1 MNFKQALVWPLTV
14 PYGTAARVRARAY
27 EMGLLRAK
35 RLDACVISV
44 GNLTVGGTGK
54 TPMVVWIAQRL
65 LEEGKRAG
73 ILTRGYRG
81 TTGPDGPTSDEV
93 QIFEARLGDRVAIG
107 VGADRHARG
116 AQLVGQGIDW
126 LILDDGFQHM
136 QLARDVNIVLIDAT
150 NPFGGGRLL
159 PAGFMREPKT
169 ALRRANVIVITRSS
183 RAPAVEAAVRRET
196 TVPIFYARPW
206 LDSVRSVESTDV
218 EVKDARRRKWFAF
231 CGIGNPAAFVSD
243 LREWGFQICGPRFF
257 RDHHHYTQ
265 RELHEL
271 GKQAR
276 AAGADGLLCT
286 EKDRFNLGA
295 VKSLSMDAAY
305 CRISMQVDRGNDFWS
320 EIETNA
326 AIGRSKAANDRKA
339 GVESAHR

>member
-1 MNFKQALVWPLTV
+1 VNFKQALVWPLTV

-27 EMGLLRAK
+27 EMGLLRPK
-35 RLDACVISV
+35 RLNACVISV

-54 TPMVVWIAQRL
+54 TPMVVWIVQRL
-65 LEEGKRAG
+65 VEEGKRAG

-81 TTGPDGPTSDEV
+81 TAGPDGPTSDEV
-93 QIFEARLGDRVAIG
+93 EIFKARLGDRVAIG
-107 VGADRHARG
+107 IGADRFARG
-116 AQLVGQGIDW
+116 TQLMSQGIDW
-126 LILDDGFQHM
+126 LVLDDGFQHV
-136 QLARDVNIVLIDAT
+136 QLARDVDIVLIDAT

-169 ALRRANVIVITRSS
+169 ALRRANIIVITRSS

-196 TVPIFYARPW
+196 SAPIFYARPW
-206 LDSVRSVESTDV
+206 LDSVRSVEAADA
-218 EVKDARRRKWFAF
+218 EVKEERRRKWFAF
-231 CGIGNPAAFVSD
+231 CGIGNPAAFISD

-257 RDHHHYTQ
+257 RDHHRYTQ
-265 RELHEL
+265 QELGEL

-295 VKSLSMDAAY
+295 VRPLPMETAY
-305 CRISMQVDRGNDFWS
+305 CRISMQVDKAKEFWS

-326 AIGRSKAANDRKA
+326 AIARSKKA
-339 GVESAHR
+339 GSCAGNR